1 VVLVDAEVV
10 KDAVDATPAPTAG
23 VEMLAEIGRATNEP
37 PERNVLTNFGL
48 AEAKVARG
56 WVVVASIAG
65 S

>member
-1 VVLVDAEVV
+1 VVLVDMEIVE
-10 KDAVDATPAPTAG
+10 DAIDATPAPTAG
-23 VEMLAEIGRATNEP
+23 VKTLAEIGRATNEP

-56 WVVVASIAG
+56 WAVVASISG